1 MPLIDHSHHHD
12 FRTAGISVLS
22 SVVALR
28 QEIAPVR
35 VLLLDFDSLNSGGG
49 TDSIHESPN
58 GTSQSLTGLLA
69 LLSNTPLQVEISIE
83 LPGLGDGDFD
93 GVIATASDPAQ
104 VPAALSSL
112 LPRSSASLVMGEAAR
127 IDLQVRHGIAAEQL
141 TRPLTEI
148 VQHRITGDGS
158 PLTAGQ
164 EPLVDVPVARTWR
177 IGMNAISEIPTLQVL
192 AHAPKAGVHVVYE
205 PAIRRLFVLN
215 HLALTPLGFAR
226 QQRRLTPQT
235 VRDERHPQHDEDS
248 LPPYTW
254 RSHAHLLM
262 GAWLNVAVY
271 QPLSLMARAV

>member
-1 MPLIDHSHHHD
+1 MPLIDHSQHHE

-22 SVVALR
+22 SAVAQR

-35 VLLLDFDSLNSGGG
+35 LLLLDFDSLSSGGT
-49 TDSIHESPN
+49 TDTTRELPSGN
-58 GTSQSLTGLLA
+58 SQSLTGLLA
-69 LLSNTPLQVEISIE
+69 LLSNTPLQVEIEID
-83 LPGLGDGDFD
+83 LPAPGTINFD
-93 GVIATASDPAQ
+93 GVIASASDPAQ
-104 VPAALSSL
+104 VPAAFSAL
-112 LPRSSASLVMGEAAR
+112 LPSSSASLLMGEAAR
-127 IDLQVRHGIAAEQL
+127 SDLHVRHGIMAEQL

-148 VQHRITGDGS
+148 IQHRITDDGS

-177 IGMNAISEIPTLQVL
+177 ISISAISEHPTLQVL

-226 QQRRLTPQT
+226 QQRRLTPQP
-235 VRDERHPQHDEDS
+235 VRDGRDPQHDDTI

-254 RSHAHLLM
+254 RSHAHLLIA
-262 GAWLNVAVY
+262 AWLNSDVY
-271 QPLSLMARAV
+271 LPISLLVKNI